1 VTWMPRYWGW
11 RDTMGVQEAGM
22 RPREIFMARLERG
35 QTARAATGSA
45 TSVVTSDL
53 MDAAGAG
60 FPAAHLD
67 SEAMAQLA
75 AAGHTLLGFDNVMPL
90 FSVWRESAALGCDVD
105 WGERGRMPD
114 GRAIYDSIDT
124 PIEIPSDF
132 LDHPGCA
139 VPLEALRLLKKDLGE
154 QAAVVGKVFGPWTLA
169 YHLFGVQTFLI
180 ATLDDPERVRAVLR
194 KLMTVTIAFAEAQIE
209 CGADALTLA
218 DHCTRD
224 LCSPLAYRDF
234 LAELHRE
241 LRERIPVPLIL
252 HICGDT
258 SDRLPYIRETG
269 LASFHY
275 DSKVPTGNV
284 RALAGARLGLMGGTS
299 NFDVVLAGT
308 PERIEVDV
316 REKLAAGV
324 DILGPEC
331 AVPLD
336 APWENLRILA
346 ETARRLSG
354 A

>member
-1 VTWMPRYWGW
+1 
-11 RDTMGVQEAGM
+11 M
-22 RPREIFMARLERG
+22 RPREIFLTRLQRG
-35 QTARAATGSA
+35 VTPRAAAGSA

-53 MDAAGAG
+53 MEAAGVG
-60 FPAAHLD
+60 FPAAHLEP
-67 SEAMAQLA
+67 EAMARLA

-90 FSVWRESAALGCDVD
+90 FSVWHESAALGCPVD
-105 WGERGRMPD
+105 WGDQGRMPD
-114 GRAIYDSIDT
+114 GRAIYDSIDA
-124 PIEIPSDF
+124 PIEIRPDF
-132 LDHPGCA
+132 LQHPGCT
-139 VPLEALRLLKKDLGE
+139 VPLRALRLLKQELGD

-169 YHLFGVQTFLI
+169 YHLFGVQVFLI
-180 ATLDDPERVRAVLR
+180 ATLDDPERVQAVLR
-194 KLMTVTIAFAEAQIE
+194 QLMAVTIAFAEAQIA

-241 LRERIPVPLIL
+241 LRQRIPVPLIL

-269 LASFHY
+269 LACFHY
-275 DSKVPTGNV
+275 DSKVQTAKV
-284 RALAGARLGLMGGTS
+284 RALAGERLALMGGTS
-299 NFDVVLAGT
+299 NLEVVLADNSAGS
-308 PERIEVDV
+308 PAAIEADV
-316 REKLAAGV
+316 RQKLDAGV

-336 APWENLRILA
+336 APWENLRVLA
-346 ETARRLSG
+346 ETTRRLSG